1 MKHFIVANLQE
12 GMVPTEEG
20 CAEMT
25 GSTHEAKSFK
35 QTQPPGTLAF
45 S

>member
-20 CAEMT
+20 CVS
-25 GSTHEAKSFK
+25 GDRGPLK
-35 QTQPPGTLAF
+35 
-45 S
+45 